1 MFPRSYTSSFSTG
14 YSIAESV
21 YYAPRDYL
29 DFAELEFENIR
40 DSNEPMLFPLP
51 KLLLL
56 IAKDEKSRKGTLRK
70 VKPYLESIRDY
81 EYIKRTM
88 ISDLGVKQTERI
100 TLRTKKQEEDDE
112 YECETCS
119 ANLYVS
125 FVSFN
130 NNLFYHLYLLILTD
144 ILLRYTKIIYCLYYS
159 FATSKKMCISAQN
172 MHYNISKNVKCY
184 KDGIANYITP
194 TARRK

>member
-1 MFPRSYTSSFSTG
+1 MVIIALYFLFKVPPKVLVKHGVSVSRSVQEPGQFIVVFPRSYTSSFCTG

-21 YYAPRDYL
+21 YFAPRDYL
-29 DFAELEFENIR
+29 DFAELEFQNIR
-40 DSNEPMLFPLP
+40 DSGEPMLFPLS
-51 KLLLL
+51 KLLLS

-88 ISDLGVKQTERI
+88 ISDMGVKHSERI

-125 FVSFN
+125 FVSTIMCQ
-130 NNLFYHLYLLILTD
+130 YQSILV
-144 ILLRYTKIIYCLYYS
+144 LKI
-159 FATSKKMCISAQN
+159 K
-172 MHYNISKNVKCY
+172 
-184 KDGIANYITP
+184 AN
-194 TARRK
+194 

>member
-1 MFPRSYTSSFSTG
+1 
-14 YSIAESV
+14 
-21 YYAPRDYL
+21 
-29 DFAELEFENIR
+29 
-40 DSNEPMLFPLP
+40 MLFPLP

-56 IAKDEKSRKGTLRK
+56 IAKDEKSPKGTLRK

-88 ISDLGVKQTERI
+88 ISDLGVKHSERI

-130 NNLFYHLYLLILTD
+130 NISLLKFISIDLF
-144 ILLRYTKIIYCLYYS
+144 
-159 FATSKKMCISAQN
+159 
-172 MHYNISKNVKCY
+172 KNEY
-184 KDGIANYITP
+184 FN
-194 TARRK
+194 

>member
-1 MFPRSYTSSFSTG
+1 MFPRSYTSSFCAG

-21 YYAPRDYL
+21 YFAPRDYL
-29 DFAELEFENIR
+29 DFAETEFENIR
-40 DSNEPMLFPLP
+40 DSNEPMMFPLS
-51 KLLLL
+51 KLLLS

-70 VKPYLESIRDY
+70 VKPYLESIRDH

-88 ISDLGVKQTERI
+88 ISDMGVKHSERI

-125 FVSFN
+125 FVS
-130 NNLFYHLYLLILTD
+130 
-144 ILLRYTKIIYCLYYS
+144 KIIIFCGLDTN
-159 FATSKKMCISAQN
+159 FNLK
-172 MHYNISKNVKCY
+172 
-184 KDGIANYITP
+184 
-194 TARRK
+194 